1 MMCMES
7 GVLRHG
13 NVEVL
18 KQVSVTMHSGE
29 VTCVLGMNG
38 AGKSSLLSV
47 MCGER
52 KLEAGRVLM
61 DDVPLSGFSRQALA
75 QRRAVLPQHSTLAF
89 PMSVEEIVGMG
100 RAPYHMSGEHDVR
113 EGEFLHQ
120 VLAHVGL
127 IGFEARSYDALSG
140 GERQRVQLARVLM
153 QLAPLDESL
162 QGKWLFLDEPTAS
175 QDMSRAHDIL
185 RLSRMLSRQG
195 LGVCVVVHD
204 LNLALRYAD
213 KVIVLEQGRVLCEGA
228 PLDVLTTQTLARG
241 FELDARVDTLSC
253 GTHMIV
259 VGADPHLLNSNS
271 TYQPLHLP

>member
-1 MMCMES
+1 MIHVEA
-7 GVLRHG
+7 GVLRRG
-13 NVEVL
+13 RVEVL
-18 KQVSVTMHSGE
+18 RQVSVTMRGGE

-52 KLEAGRVLM
+52 RLEAGRVSL
-61 DDVPLSGFSRQALA
+61 DNVPLSAFSRQALA

-89 PMSVEEIVGMG
+89 PMSVREVVGMG
-100 RAPYHMSGEHDVR
+100 RAPYHMSGVHDVR
-113 EGEFLHQ
+113 EDEFLTQ
-120 VLAHVGL
+120 VLTHVGL
-127 IGFEARSYDALSG
+127 MGFEERSYDALSG

-162 QGKWLFLDEPTAS
+162 EGKWLFLDEPTAS

-185 RLSRMLSRQG
+185 RLSGVLSRQG

-213 KVIVLEQGRVLCEGA
+213 RVIVLERGRVLCEGA
-228 PLDVLTTQTLARG
+228 PLDVLTPQMLARG
-241 FELDARVDTLSC
+241 FDLDARVDTLSC

-259 VGADPHLLNSNS
+259 VGAGPCSASASRSHHS
-271 TYQPLHLP
+271 Y